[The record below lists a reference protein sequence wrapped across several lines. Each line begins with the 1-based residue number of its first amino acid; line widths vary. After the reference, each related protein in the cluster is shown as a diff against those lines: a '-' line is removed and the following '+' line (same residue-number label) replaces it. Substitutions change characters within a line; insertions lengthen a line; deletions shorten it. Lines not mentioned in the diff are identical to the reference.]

1 MLARDPGWAVLGRPA
16 RYAVLSL
23 LAGGL
28 AQGGLALAYG
38 LLGWGTAA
46 ATLLSLAVSIG
57 PPTGAAGPTSG
68 RVGGVDSVDG
78 RPPSSRPWRWRAA

>member
-1 MLARDPGWAVLGRPA
+1 MLARDPGWAVLGRQA

-57 PPTGAAGPTSG
+57 PSYW
-68 RVGGVDSVDG
+68 G
-78 RPPSSRPWRWRAA
+78 RPPSSRL